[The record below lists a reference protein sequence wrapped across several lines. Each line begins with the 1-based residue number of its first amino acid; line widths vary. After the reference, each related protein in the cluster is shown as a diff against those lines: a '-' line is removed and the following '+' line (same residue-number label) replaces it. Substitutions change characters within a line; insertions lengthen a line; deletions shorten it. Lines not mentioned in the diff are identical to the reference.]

1 MFKKINV
8 YFEMW
13 DFGSEKLHI
22 ATARF
27 SLVFFIAILGGK
39 RYKGYWLM
47 I

>member
-27 SLVFFIAILGGK
+27 SCVFLLP
-39 RYKGYWLM
+39 YWVERD
-47 I
+47 IRDTG